1 MLITAIEE
9 RKKGMSALF
18 IDGEYAVSID
28 TVTLISSGKR
38 TGSEITDEELY
49 DLIELSKLNRA
60 KEKAM
65 YLLEYRQRSSR
76 EIEEKLLP
84 LYGEKATE
92 AAVERL
98 TDLGLINDE
107 SFARDYARN
116 LLEVKR
122 FSGKRVLYEM
132 MKKGIDKELAEE
144 IIEEYDTDP
153 VEQIIE
159 VINRKYLRSLNDE
172 KGRKRII
179 SGLRNMG
186 YGWEDIKE
194 AFYELDIEL

>member
-1 MLITAIEE
+1 
-9 RKKGMSALF
+9 
-18 IDGEYAVSID
+18 
-28 TVTLISSGKR
+28 
-38 TGSEITDEELY
+38 
-49 DLIELSKLNRA
+49 
-60 KEKAM
+60 M

-172 KGRKRII
+172 KGRKRMI

>member
-116 LLEVKR
+116 ILEVKR

-132 MKKGIDKELAEE
+132 RKKGIDKELAEE
-144 IIEEYDTDP
+144 IIEEYDADP

>member
-60 KEKAM
+60 KVKAM

>member
-144 IIEEYDTDP
+144 IIEEYDADP
-153 VEQIIE
+153 VW
-159 VINRKYLRSLNDE
+159 LC
-172 KGRKRII
+172 
-179 SGLRNMG
+179 GL
-186 YGWEDIKE
+186 
-194 AFYELDIEL
+194 

>member
-144 IIEEYDTDP
+144 IIEEYDADP

>member
-1 MLITAIEE
+1 
-9 RKKGMSALF
+9 
-18 IDGEYAVSID
+18 
-28 TVTLISSGKR
+28 
-38 TGSEITDEELY
+38 
-49 DLIELSKLNRA
+49 
-60 KEKAM
+60 M

-144 IIEEYDTDP
+144 IIEEYDADP